1 MDMSGRKPLT
11 REQREEGVKE
21 AAEMFEEACEY
32 QRKKRESGHADTS
45 QQQADAKRSNKTST
59 PKKKANK
66 KAQKSCEDKYDP
78 FYDVHA
84 SCPDPDNNLFYDP
97 WTQASMIMNRPN
109 PLVYPCMLRITPE
122 IVEQQ
127 QRILDQLQSQLFS

>member
-1 MDMSGRKPLT
+1 MSGRKPLT
-11 REQREEGVKE
+11 REQREEGVQE

-32 QRKKRESGHADTS
+32 QRRKNASIESAHADTS
-45 QQQADAKRSNKTST
+45 PEGVQAIIPKTPVKR
-59 PKKKANK
+59 KKSQKAGD
-66 KAQKSCEDKYDP
+66 DKYDP

-84 SCPDPDNNLFYDP
+84 SRADPDNSMFYDP

-122 IVEQQ
+122 IIKQQ
-127 QRILDQLQSQLFS
+127 QRIIDQFQKKLFS